1 MMTTVRVLLSAA
13 TFTGTIAVIYWF
25 WSYEVAGTILLGL
38 MTVALGFAATMVTLR
53 SRREAPP
60 PGDYP
65 NLGPEDVA
73 GQIVEFSE
81 GSPWPI
87 ILAVGFA
94 LGVTGLVYGWWL
106 VFPGAILV
114 IAALLGLMWDTRLA

>member
-13 TFTGTIAVIYWF
+13 TFTGIIAAIYWF
-25 WSYEVAGTILLGL
+25 SAREVVGTLLLGL
-38 MTVALGFAATMVTLR
+38 MTVALGFAATMITLR
-53 SRREAPP
+53 ARGEPPP

-73 GQIVEFSE
+73 GHLLEFAE
-81 GSPWPI
+81 GSPWPV

-94 LGVTGLVYGWWL
+94 LIVTGLVYGWWL